1 MPTRPIIK
9 LREELKSGQYPGISW
24 GQVPLWQLGENVEF
38 SPTGPRKIQGWSELA
53 ISASS
58 ATPCRGI
65 SQALG
70 TTQKIYWGTATN
82 IYLWDTVSE
91 STVSSS
97 LTGIEDATVLAPA
110 TQWSF
115 VPYGSWMLATNG
127 VDAPKIDKDTGTGA
141 DLDVGSQFTTAEIFI
156 ARGPH
161 ILALNTS
168 VNDKGFMWCDTDDV
182 EDWVPTSSNAAGD
195 LVIREASSEI
205 MAATHLGESVMAYT
219 KEDSFR
225 IAYIGSPNYFGYKPG
240 PTGIGAVS
248 KNSVISVGRQNYGWG
263 REGLWVTDGVSM
275 KYIDAPV
282 RDYLNE
288 NVNFSQISK
297 VCGYHD
303 EENKSVKWFYESTA
317 SADDVDRGI
326 GYAYETGE
334 WFLLGYGMSA
344 VAERQVFTNPLAADA
359 NNDIYYQNFGD
370 DADGAAMTAWIRT
383 KPMDGD
389 NADFIKEIEAIR
401 VAYKGSGLQYRF
413 GVQEDEDDSVTW
425 GSYAPVGSGF
435 DFTSDRLSGRYITLE
450 LYSNALGDSW
460 DVSRVD
466 VHGRVSGVR

>member
-1 MPTRPIIK
+1 MPTNPIIK
-9 LREELKSGQYPGISW
+9 LREELKSGQYPGIDW

-38 SPTGPRKIQGWSELA
+38 SPTGPRKIQGWSE
-53 ISASS
+53 IPVTTSS
-58 ATPCRGI
+58 ANPCRGI
-65 SQALG
+65 GQIIDGS
-70 TTQKIYWGTATN
+70 TQKLFWGTSTN
-82 IYLWDTVSE
+82 IYRWNTIAE
-91 STVSSS
+91 SSVAGGLSGSN
-97 LTGIEDATVLAPA
+97 DATVTTPA

-127 VDAPKIDKDTGTGA
+127 VDVPQIYKGTSFSALG
-141 DLDVGSQFTTAEIFI
+141 VGGQFTTAEIFI

-168 VNDKGFMWCDTDDV
+168 VNDKGFLWCDTDDV

-205 MAATHLGESVMAYT
+205 MAAAHLGESVMAYT

-225 IAYIGSPNYFGYKPG
+225 ISYIGSPNYFGYKPAA
-240 PTGIGAVS
+240 TGIGAVS
-248 KNSVISVGRQNYGWG
+248 KHSVISVGRQNFGWG
-263 REGLWVTDGVSM
+263 REGIWVTDGVTS

-303 EENKSVKWFYESTA
+303 EENKSVKWWYQST
-317 SADDVDRGI
+317 SSVDDVDRGI
-326 GYAYETGE
+326 GYSYESGE

-344 VAERQVFTNPLAADA
+344 VAERQVFSNPLGADA
-359 NNDIYYQNFGD
+359 NNDIYYMNFGD
-370 DADGAAMTAWIRT
+370 DADGSALTAWIRT

-389 NADFIKEIEAIR
+389 NADFVKEIDAIR
-401 VAYKGSGLQYRF
+401 VAYKGTGLQYRF
-413 GVQEDEDDSVTW
+413 GVQEDEDDAVTW
-425 GSYAPVGSGF
+425 GSYSSIDNGF
-435 DFTSDRLSGRYITLE
+435 DFAEDRLSGRYITLE
-450 LYSNALGDSW
+450 FYSNALGDNW
-460 DVSRVD
+460 DVSRAD
-466 VHGRVSGVR
+466 VYGRISGTR